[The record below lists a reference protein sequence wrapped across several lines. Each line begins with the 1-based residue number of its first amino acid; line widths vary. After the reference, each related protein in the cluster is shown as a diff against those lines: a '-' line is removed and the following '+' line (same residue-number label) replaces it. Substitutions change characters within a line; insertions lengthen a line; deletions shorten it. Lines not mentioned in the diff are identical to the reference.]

1 MRRVPDPLRA
11 ENVDSLVFSV
21 TEDGRFRI
29 VPEGLYD
36 GWRPSI
42 NVEGRGRIVTDAT
55 RATIQFEVGVSRASL
70 AMLVA
75 FPTVLIAIAC
85 YNLLA
90 GQVSP
95 LGFWGVVG
103 FAALSEGVFVLRA
116 RSLIARAWPGL
127 LVTARR
133 LAEGSLYVPGGLT
146 SA

>member
-11 ENVDSLVFSV
+11 ENVDSLAFSV
-21 TEDGRFRI
+21 TDDGSFRI

-42 NVEGRGRIVTDAT
+42 DVEGRGRLVRDDSRGA
-55 RATIQFEVGVSRASL
+55 IQFEVGISRASL
-70 AMLVA
+70 IMLVA
-75 FPTVLIAIAC
+75 FPSVLIVLAC

-90 GQVSP
+90 DHVSL
-95 LGFWGVVG
+95 LGFWGVLG

-127 LVTARR
+127 LVTARH
-133 LAEGSLYVPGGLT
+133 LADGSLYVPGGLT